1 MILTIDIGNTNIK
14 IGAWDNNRLAFVS
27 RIVSNT
33 QRTEDEYAVSLLD
46 IMRLNECNR
55 AQFDGAIISSVV
67 PSLSSS
73 ISAAV
78 AQVVQTARVFIV
90 GPGLKTGLHIK
101 IDNPA
106 QLGADMVCAAVAA
119 VEKYTTPCIICSLGT
134 ATAIFA
140 LGEQGEFLGGT
151 VAPGMIVSLEALSNR
166 TAQLPHISLD
176 NPPRNVINTNTIDCM
191 KAGSIY
197 GTAAMLD
204 GMIERFR
211 EQVGSEAK
219 VIACGGLARYVY
231 EHCRQDVIYDDNLVM
246 EGLRIIYFRNVK

>member
-33 QRTEDEYAVSLLD
+33 QRTEDEYAISLLD

-78 AQVVQTARVFIV
+78 AQVVQTARIFTV

-119 VEKYTTPCIICSLGT
+119 AEKYPMPCIICSLGT
-134 ATAIFA
+134 ATAVFA
-140 LGEQGEFLGGT
+140 LGMSGEFLGCT
-151 VAPGMIVSLEALSNR
+151 VAPGMIISLEALSSR

-176 NPPRNVINTNTIDCM
+176 NPPRNVINTNTVDCM

-197 GTAAMLD
+197 GTAAMID
-204 GMIERFR
+204 GMVERFR
-211 EQVGSEAK
+211 EQVGGEAK

>member
-14 IGAWDNNRLAFVS
+14 IGAWDNDRLAFVS

-33 QRTEDEYAVSLLD
+33 QRTEDEYAIGLLD

-67 PSLSSS
+67 PSLSST
-73 ISAAV
+73 ITSAV
-78 AQVVQTARVFIV
+78 RQVVQTARIFQV

-106 QLGADMVCAAVAA
+106 QLGADMVCAAVSAA
-119 VEKYTTPCIICSLGT
+119 EKYPLPCIICSLGT

-140 LGEQGEFLGGT
+140 LGADGEFLGCT
-151 VAPGMIVSLEALSNR
+151 VAPGVIISLEALSNR
-166 TAQLPHISLD
+166 TAQLPHINLD
-176 NPPRNVINTNTIDCM
+176 NPPRNVINTNTVDCM

-197 GTAAMLD
+197 GTAAMID
-204 GMIERFR
+204 GMVDRFR
-211 EQVGSEAK
+211 EQLGQNAG

-231 EHCRQDVIYDDNLVM
+231 EHCRQDIIYDDNLVM